1 MASNVTFIKVQRTC
15 ICYDLSLTIRMTA
28 VWFHS
33 KQSFCE
39 NLRFSCHTE
48 SYCTVLFYY
57 YSSFICFPL
66 FCLKQVQP
74 SISQTHK
81 NNNVKIILE
90 NKIIASE
97 NAFRV
102 HRINSKPNGYE
113 RMFVAVGAQIGFTTS
128 IPLAWCHVELC
139 CDYCVSFR
147 FVSSSC
153 LPCLALSCLALTLR
167 CVVLRCVI
175 G

>member
-1 MASNVTFIKVQRTC
+1 MASNVTFIKVHRTC
-15 ICYDLSLTIRMTA
+15 ICYDLSLTIRMIV

-39 NLRFSCHTE
+39 NLRLSCHTE

-57 YSSFICFPL
+57 YSSVICFPL

-81 NNNVKIILE
+81 NNNVKIMLE

-97 NAFRV
+97 NAFRI

-113 RMFVAVGAQIGFTTS
+113 RMFVALGAQIGFTTS
-128 IPLAWCHVELC
+128 NPLAWCHVELC

-147 FVSSSC
+147 FVSSPC
-153 LPCLALSCLALTLR
+153 LVLPCLVLSCL
-167 CVVLRCVI
+167 VLP
-175 G
+175 